1 MREQVGQFTRRLTFG
16 RAYDLGQRFGI
27 QSMIMQFALTGPLG
41 AVNWSI
47 STNWWLEAQ
56 RRQSADMYSRY
67 PFDVIELVAPR
78 ATGIGYHARVAQYPD
93 QTPCEGCQLLDGGTC
108 YYDGSSLWA
117 EKWVEGFLAGG
128 EEWLWLR
135 LEDYYRQRYENGPE
149 VDLTPE
155 YLQVDERGR
164 ALPASWNVPGG

>member
-78 ATGIGYHARVAQYPD
+78 ATGIGYHARVAQYP
-93 QTPCEGCQLLDGGTC
+93 TRRPARAASCSTGGPVTTTARRC
-108 YYDGSSLWA
+108 GPRSGSRGSSPGA
-117 EKWVEGFLAGG
+117 
-128 EEWLWLR
+128 R
-135 LEDYYRQRYENGPE
+135 NGC
-149 VDLTPE
+149 
-155 YLQVDERGR
+155 GC
-164 ALPASWNVPGG
+164 G